1 MGELLMRRREMI
13 LPGASPTV
21 HGTWEDLYRCITEGT
36 YNVEYE
42 LGEVLPLDLGAE
54 GNVSAQIVAFNADA
68 KADDSGNAAITFI
81 TQHVLNTDK
90 RFNPARTP
98 DAAPYDEG
106 TGLIGGWE
114 KSERRAYVQNT
125 IAPLFPAE
133 VSSRIVAVKKYS
145 RGVNVNGSAVNNQL
159 TVDELWVPSRREL
172 FNAGESSGPTYTAY
186 FSSNASRKKTKAG
199 SSSNQ
204 IWALRT
210 AYDTSKICS
219 VFTSGAINSGA
230 PTTSNPLAIGFCID

>member
-1 MGELLMRRREMI
+1 MGELLIRRREMI
-13 LPGASPTV
+13 LPGASSTV
-21 HGTWEDLYRCITEGT
+21 HGTWGDLYRCITEGT

-54 GNVSAQIVAFNADA
+54 GNVGAQIVAFNADA

-81 TQHVLNTDK
+81 TQSVLNTSE

-145 RGVNVNGSAVNNQL
+145 RGVDINGSAVNNQL
-159 TVDELWVPSRREL
+159 TVDRFWVPSQREVL
-172 FNAGESSGPTYTAY
+172 NAGETSGPTYTAY
-186 FSSNASRKKTKAG
+186 FSSNTIRKKTKVG
-199 SSSNQ
+199 SSSAQ
-204 IWALRT
+204 MWALRT
-210 AYDTSKICS
+210 AYGTTKICR
-219 VFTSGAINSGA
+219 VFTSGALDSAA
-230 PTTSNPLAIGFCID
+230 PTTSNLLAIGFCID